1 MADYGVKALASYTG
15 VNPHTIRIWERRYG
29 AISPKRA
36 ANGRRVYS
44 QEDADRLCLLGEL
57 TTRGHAISAVA
68 KLPMVELERLIAGAR
83 GRQSTEAETHDANL
97 TAAKSKVSSMLLS
110 RMVAALENF
119 QLRDLSAQLAS
130 ARLHGSVTDF
140 IYQVVLPLIGLI
152 GQLVNDEKLSIAH
165 EHALSAILKTHIYQA
180 IYHMG
185 ATRARQVEERSDTAP
200 SVIIAT
206 QEGDHH
212 EFGILLASLL
222 AESRGLTTHFFGCN
236 MPARSLA
243 GAANALRS
251 PVVLLGR
258 SIRMPVATA
267 TGKIIT
273 QRDYLKELDE
283 SLIASTEIWLGGV
296 LEANALKFRARHKMI
311 HLASLPMLDDKFRA
325 LLGD

>member
-68 KLPMVELERLIAGAR
+68 RLSVVELERLIAGTR
-83 GRQSTEAETHDANL
+83 GRPPSDGEGADPNLTEAK
-97 TAAKSKVSSMLLS
+97 AKVTSMLLD
-110 RMVAALENF
+110 RMVASLESF
-119 QLRDLSAQLAS
+119 ELRDLSAQLAS

-140 IYQVVLPLIGLI
+140 IYQIVLPLISLI
-152 GQLVNDEKLSIAH
+152 GQLVNDEKLLIAH

-180 IYHMG
+180 IYSMG
-185 ATRARQVEERSDTAP
+185 AIRPRQTEDVTAKTP
-200 SVIIAT
+200 SIIIAT

-222 AESRGLTTHFFGCN
+222 AESRGLITHFFGSN

-267 TGKIIT
+267 TGAILT

-296 LEANALKFRARHKMI
+296 LEANALKFRARHKII
-311 HLASLPMLDDKFRA
+311 HISSLPMLDEKFKS
-325 LLGD
+325 LLGE